1 MHAVALR
8 GQLLALLS
16 LGEVR
21 IVLQLSLSVAA
32 ALHYSVRDF
41 SLIIVII
48 MIIRRVGGV
57 AKVGVSNLCVATCQ
71 RLHWSC
77 HITSSLQAIFSS
89 PSRSPSLLQDAAL
102 LSCECGACH
111 KKCGGAEMQSIEL
124 SSGSGS
130 SAFSGGR

>member
-48 MIIRRVGGV
+48 MIIRRGGV
-57 AKVGVSNLCVATCQ
+57 AKCGGGVNLCVATCQ

-89 PSRSPSLLQDAAL
+89 PSRSPSLLQDAAIL
-102 LSCECGACH
+102 
-111 KKCGGAEMQSIEL
+111 
-124 SSGSGS
+124 
-130 SAFSGGR
+130 

>member
-41 SLIIVII
+41 SLTIVII
-48 MIIRRVGGV
+48 MIIRRGGV
-57 AKVGVSNLCVATCQ
+57 AKCGGGVNLCVATCQ

-89 PSRSPSLLQDAAL
+89 PSRSPSLLQDAAIL
-102 LSCECGACH
+102 
-111 KKCGGAEMQSIEL
+111 
-124 SSGSGS
+124 
-130 SAFSGGR
+130 